1 MAASALSC
9 ETPSLH
15 STCSGHE
22 VDHSQHESAMSQAVQ
37 SLTTWAPESAAAEP
51 SRSAAVAVGEG
62 VRAAYPLGKRAGLGA
77 TKCEA
82 PQLLE
87 LAECAGDCEQDV
99 YADKT
104 CPSVLTSV
112 CMPDAAAGAGLPETA
127 RTAVA
132 GECPHQCSP
141 GVTLRQ
147 DDWPPPT
154 QTPQPGSST
163 AAGDAGAMRGPMQQE
178 GGCGNT
184 GTVATDTS
192 APKRTVFGKLK
203 QACVRRLRDRSL
215 GTR

>member
-9 ETPSLH
+9 ETPSLR

-22 VDHSQHESAMSQAVQ
+22 VDHSQHESAMSQVVQ
-37 SLTTWAPESAAAEP
+37 LLTTWAPESAAAEP

-62 VRAAYPLGKRAGLGA
+62 VRVAYPLGKRAGKGT

-99 YADKT
+99 CADKT

-112 CMPDAAAGAGLPETA
+112 CMSADAAGAGLPGTA

-132 GECPHQCSP
+132 GKCAHQCSS
-141 GVTLRQ
+141 GVALQQ
-147 DDWPPPT
+147 DDWPSPA
-154 QTPQPGSST
+154 QTPQPGSFA

-178 GGCGNT
+178 GGCENT
-184 GTVATDTS
+184 GMVAKDTS

-203 QACVRRLRDRSL
+203 EACVRRLRDRSL